1 MKPMPPRLPLYVGGV
16 VLALLVGVGIG
27 RVIGPVTTYAPD
39 ASQQSAAPNAGG
51 PVVAADG
58 HIHGVTGGGSGAAG
72 PSIGG
77 LEISSA
83 GYTLVPAA
91 DVAAPGK
98 QAISFRILRKDG
110 TPQTDFAVVHEKP
123 LHFFVVRRDFGVY
136 RHLHPTMAEDG
147 TWTVETE
154 LPEAGPYRMYADFT
168 AVDAAGTQTAITLGA
183 DLTVTGSFEPAAL
196 PAPATVSTPDGL
208 SVTMSGT
215 ATVGVAS
222 PILFTVDGGAVEPY
236 LGAFGHLVALRDGD
250 MGFAH
255 VHPEPQLAQGAV
267 KFWFTAPSPGTYRLY
282 LDFQVGGVVRTAD
295 YVVVV
300 T

>member
-1 MKPMPPRLPLYVGGV
+1 MPPRLPLYVGGV

-27 RVIGPVTTYAPD
+27 RVIGPVTTYPPD
-39 ASQQSAAPNAGG
+39 AGQQSAAPNAGA
-51 PVVAADG
+51 PMVAADG
-58 HIHGVTGGGSGAAG
+58 HIHGVTGGGSGASGLAA
-72 PSIGG
+72 GG
-77 LEISSA
+77 LEISAA

-91 DVAAPGK
+91 DVAEPGK

-110 TPQTDFAVVHEKP
+110 TPQTNFAVVHEKP

-183 DLTVTGSFEPAAL
+183 DLTVTGSFEPVAL
-196 PAPATVSTPDGL
+196 PPAATVSKPGGL
-208 SVTMSGT
+208 TVTMSGT

-222 PILFTVDGGAVEPY
+222 PILFTVDGGTFEPY

-267 KFWFTAPSPGTYRLY
+267 KFWFTAPSPGTYRFY
-282 LDFQVGGVVRTAD
+282 LDFQVGGVVHTAD

-300 T
+300 A